1 MSIGRNGIRMSA
13 KDFFKAV
20 GKAVAYFA
28 VYYVWQVIAVNFVA
42 AGAAV
47 SALSQYE
54 GGLND
59 YYAFADEIY
68 YNVYETVNRFSLHI
82 TVAAGLLTLITYFII
97 FKLRGKKPLFEVG
110 ITKLPFSQIPIL
122 ILFGFSLNML
132 VSVIIGIIPFPE
144 SWIESYAESTA
155 VISEAGIAITL
166 ITTLICAP
174 IVEEVTFRGLIYS
187 RLAKGMPMF
196 AAMLISAWIFGV
208 AHGNV
213 IQMLYASLIGYI
225 ICYIRIK
232 YNSLTA
238 SILVHFGFNLF
249 SVAMSFIGETDQFIL
264 GLIMIAGAALSL
276 ALLIY
281 IMNTNK
287 YKVEYTFGGQNG

>member
-42 AGAAV
+42 VGAAS

-97 FKLRGKKPLFEVG
+97 FKLRGKKPFFEVG
-110 ITKLPFSQIPIL
+110 IAKLPLSQIPIL

-132 VSVIIGIIPFPE
+132 VSFIIGIIPFPE

-196 AAMLISAWIFGV
+196 AAMLLSAWIFGV
-208 AHGNV
+208 AHGNI

-287 YKVEYTFGGQNG
+287 YKVEYTLGGQNG